1 MRLFGTR
8 SRLQIEAV
16 LPTHRKSS
24 GLNTALSYITT
35 PHRLAAKSLAT
46 PNPMHTLINST
57 WWTFSITS
65 IVQLVL
71 FIRWLY
77 RHIRNEEL
85 TRAFV
90 HDMAANHLPHIYELL
105 EMLCD
110 EQGIKRNPLPPIRWI
125 DLNYRPRT

>member
-1 MRLFGTR
+1 VESEGPLFDLP
-8 SRLQIEAV
+8 SAV
-16 LPTHRKSS
+16 TSATVACLRTS
-24 GLNTALSYITT
+24 
-35 PHRLAAKSLAT
+35 HRLAAKSLAT
-46 PNPMHTLINST
+46 PNPMHILVNST
-57 WWTFSITS
+57 WWTFGITS
-65 IVQLVL
+65 IVQLAL
-71 FIRWLY
+71 FLRWLY